1 MNRRLKLQ
9 AVRAVTAFAELRT
22 AQRLPMSVEEG
33 TNMQAAKTSS
43 VTVDAP
49 SVVMDFVKLAA
60 AGMATAL
67 VFATTASA
75 VVLLLA

>member
-1 MNRRLKLQ
+1 MD
-9 AVRAVTAFAELRT
+9 
-22 AQRLPMSVEEG
+22 
-33 TNMQAAKTSS
+33 AAKTTGL
-43 VTVDAP
+43 TVNTP
-49 SVVMDFVKLAA
+49 SVVVDFVKLAA

>member
-1 MNRRLKLQ
+1 MQ
-9 AVRAVTAFAELRT
+9 T
-22 AQRLPMSVEEG
+22 
-33 TNMQAAKTSS
+33 TNNQGM
-43 VTVDAP
+43 TVDTP
-49 SVVMDFVKLAA
+49 RVVADFAKLAA

>member
-1 MNRRLKLQ
+1 MQTTNTPITVQ
-9 AVRAVTAFAELRT
+9 TPHVIADFA
-22 AQRLPMSVEEG
+22 
-33 TNMQAAKTSS
+33 
-43 VTVDAP
+43 
-49 SVVMDFVKLAA
+49 KLAA